1 MVITTTDIQLFQIL
15 KEKLGEKEAEALVN
29 FVDSK
34 LKENN
39 EANLKVLATKED
51 IAKLAVSTKEDIAKL
66 AASTKEDIAKLT
78 VSAKEDIVRLEGR
91 MEKLNA
97 ETKADMIKWMFIFWI
112 GSILTTLGGMFAF
125 LKVFLDK

>member
-97 ETKADMIKWMFIFWI
+97 ETKADMIKWMFIFWT

>member
-15 KEKLGEKEAEALVN
+15 KEKLGEKEAEALVG

-51 IAKLAVSTKEDIAKL
+51 IAKLIL
-66 AASTKEDIAKLT
+66 
-78 VSAKEDIVRLEGR
+78 SAKEDVAKVYLKIS
-91 MEKLNA
+91 
-97 ETKADMIKWMFIFWI
+97 ETKADMIKWMFIFWT

>member
-15 KEKLGEKEAEALVN
+15 KEKLGEKEAEALVG

-51 IAKLAVSTKEDIAKL
+51 IAKLTVSTREEIAKLSVSTKEDIAKL
-66 AASTKEDIAKLT
+66 TMSTKEDTAKLDLKI
-78 VSAKEDIVRLEGR
+78 S
-91 MEKLNA
+91 
-97 ETKADMIKWMFIFWI
+97 ETKADMIKWMFIFWT
-112 GSILTTLGGMFAF
+112 GSILTTLGGLFAF
-125 LKVFLDK
+125 LKIFLDK